1 MLKVKI
7 CMIVV
12 ACALASSAFAGQ
24 GSGWPPHSASSPV
37 PAGQGSGWPPH
48 VARPA
53 HFSIIISN
61 PAG

>member
-24 GSGWPPHSASSPV
+24 GSGWPPH
-37 PAGQGSGWPPH
+37 